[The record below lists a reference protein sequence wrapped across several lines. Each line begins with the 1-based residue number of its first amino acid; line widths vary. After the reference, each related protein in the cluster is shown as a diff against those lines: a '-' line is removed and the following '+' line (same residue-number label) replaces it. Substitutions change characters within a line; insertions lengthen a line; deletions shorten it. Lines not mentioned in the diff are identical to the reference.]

1 MAKKMNDYF
10 KKMNA
15 ARKKG
20 AKSFSYKGATY
31 VGKKSKTGML
41 VYKKR

>member
-1 MAKKMNDYF
+1 MKEHF
-10 KKMNA
+10 KIMNA

-20 AKSFSYKGATY
+20 AKTFSYKGATY

-41 VYKKR
+41 VYKKK